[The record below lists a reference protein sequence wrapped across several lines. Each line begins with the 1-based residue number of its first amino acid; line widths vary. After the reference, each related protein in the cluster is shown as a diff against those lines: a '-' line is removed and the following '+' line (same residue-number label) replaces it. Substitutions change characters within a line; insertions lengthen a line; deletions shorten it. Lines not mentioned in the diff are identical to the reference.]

1 MLRQDSAEW
10 KIISDINFP
19 PFVTSINSVQA
30 LSTVEGLRNGFAATC
45 EQASPT
51 APHKQQRERLALG
64 WLALGD
70 LSRLHKD
77 VDR

>member
-1 MLRQDSAEW
+1 MLRQGSAER

-45 EQASPT
+45 ERASPT
-51 APHKQQRERLALG
+51 APHKQLRERLALK
-64 WLALGD
+64 LARLGRI
-70 LSRLHKD
+70 LA
-77 VDR
+77 VCTGM